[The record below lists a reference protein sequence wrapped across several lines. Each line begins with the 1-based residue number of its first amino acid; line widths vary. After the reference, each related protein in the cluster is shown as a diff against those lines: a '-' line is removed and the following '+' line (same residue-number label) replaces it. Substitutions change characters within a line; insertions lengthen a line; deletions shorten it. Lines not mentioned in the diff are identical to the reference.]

1 MEFSEVET
9 FLKGKGNELLY
20 KKEMAEF
27 CYFVSENLL
36 NAPDTDSLKNI
47 KNRKLS
53 KFMDV
58 LRKITP
64 RNKRTFISR
73 YIFK

>member
-1 MEFSEVET
+1 
-9 FLKGKGNELLY
+9 
-20 KKEMAEF
+20 MAEF
-27 CYFVSENLL
+27 CYFVSENPL

-64 RNKRTFISR
+64 RSKRTFISQ

>member
-1 MEFSEVET
+1 
-9 FLKGKGNELLY
+9 
-20 KKEMAEF
+20 MAEF
-27 CYFVSENLL
+27 CYLFLL
-36 NAPDTDSLKNI
+36 TAPDTDSLKNI

-64 RNKRTFISR
+64 RNKRTFISQ